1 MGVWIETKAGQP
13 ITATELESHPVWVCG
28 LKLAGYAGCSRQC
41 RSHPVWVCGLKQ

>member
-28 LKLAGYAGCSRQC
+28 LKRKSNLQVFYS
-41 RSHPVWVCGLKQ
+41 L